1 MWKQLVVFFYWT
13 IWAVV
18 RSQAEESQRQLQ
30 GRIFDRLFPEDL
42 CETAP
47 GIYGPCDPS
56 RFRTC
61 AEGTLICYN
70 RRPMR
75 NKFYQDIR
83 QPYYYIHYDNVFCYP
98 ERWSG
103 CSSCAPGRYCLS
115 EFRCILDDVG
125 YPCEQWF

>member
-1 MWKQLVVFFYWT
+1 MWRQAVIFSWT

-18 RSQAEESQRQLQ
+18 SQAEESHNERQLQ
-30 GRIFDRLFPEDL
+30 SRIFDRLFPEDV
-42 CETAP
+42 CENAP
-47 GIYGPCDPS
+47 GIYGVCDPN

-70 RRPMR
+70 RKPMR

-83 QPYYYIHYDNVFCYP
+83 QPYFYIDYENVFCYP
-98 ERWSG
+98 ERWTG